1 MIYKP
6 SMLKCLSPSKP
17 TRKKKKKWDDM
28 KAHTTLIVYK
38 LKMPTGFDLSL
49 SLSKLAV

>member
-1 MIYKP
+1 MHCCIGKIIARFIKNECDFLINKP

-28 KAHTTLIVYK
+28 KANK
-38 LKMPTGFDLSL
+38 QR
-49 SLSKLAV
+49 